1 MSFSSSGRIPTTP
14 TLPTGETVATYG
26 TYLEAQKAVEL
37 LAEKS
42 FPVRAVTIVGS
53 DLRMVER
60 VIRRLSYPSAA
71 LGGFLSGAWFG
82 LFVGVVL
89 TLFSSTGNAGI
100 MLPAVLFGGAFG
112 LLFSVIGY
120 SFTRGRRDFASSS
133 QIVATSYS
141 LLCLGEHAAQ
151 ARSILESTGG
161 VVPAWGQ
168 PVVPPPAP
176 VGPPPSDP
184 GVGYPPPSAGNPPS
198 ASPPPAPTT
207 PPAPPTSTTPS
218 GPPESTT
225 PPAPPAPTVPPGPPS
240 A

>member
-1 MSFSSSGRIPTTP
+1 MSFTQSERIPSTP

-37 LAEKS
+37 LAEQQ
-42 FPVRAVTIVGS
+42 FPVRAVTIVGT

-60 VIRRLSYPSAA
+60 VLRRLSYPSAA

-82 LFVGVVL
+82 LFVGLIL
-89 TLFSSTGNAGI
+89 TLFSSGGAGV

-141 LLCLGEHAAQ
+141 LLCVAEHAHR
-151 ARSILESTGG
+151 ARNLLADTGG
-161 VVPAWGQ
+161 VV
-168 PVVPPPAP
+168 
-176 VGPPPSDP
+176 
-184 GVGYPPPSAGNPPS
+184 
-198 ASPPPAPTT
+198 
-207 PPAPPTSTTPS
+207 S
-218 GPPESTT
+218 GW
-225 PPAPPAPTVPPGPPS
+225 PAPPAPAPPAPAPAPEQTGPQQPGPQQPGPT

>member
-1 MSFSSSGRIPTTP
+1 MSFTQSERIPSTP

-37 LAEKS
+37 LAEQQ
-42 FPVRAVTIVGS
+42 FPVRAVTIVGT

-60 VIRRLSYPSAA
+60 VLRRLSYPSAA

-82 LFVGVVL
+82 LFVGLIL
-89 TLFSSTGNAGI
+89 TLFSSGGAGV

-141 LLCLGEHAAQ
+141 LLCVAEHAHK
-151 ARSILESTGG
+151 ARNLLADTGG
-161 VVPAWGQ
+161 VV
-168 PVVPPPAP
+168 
-176 VGPPPSDP
+176 
-184 GVGYPPPSAGNPPS
+184 
-198 ASPPPAPTT
+198 
-207 PPAPPTSTTPS
+207 S
-218 GPPESTT
+218 GW
-225 PPAPPAPTVPPGPPS
+225 PAPPAPTPPVPAPAPEQPGPQQPGPQQPGPT

>member
-1 MSFSSSGRIPTTP
+1 MSFPQSERIPTTP

-26 TYLEAQKAVEL
+26 TYLQAQKAVEL
-37 LAEKS
+37 LAEKQ
-42 FPVRAVTIVGS
+42 FPVRAVTIVGT

-82 LFVGVVL
+82 LFVGLIL
-89 TLFSSTGNAGI
+89 TLFSTGGASV

-120 SFTRGRRDFASSS
+120 SLTRGRRDFASAS

-141 LLCLGEHAAQ
+141 VLCQAEHAHR
-151 ARSILESTGG
+151 ARTLLADTGG
-161 VVPAWGQ
+161 VVSGWPE
-168 PVVPPPAP
+168 PVRPPAP
-176 VGPPPSDP
+176 PVGAPPSDP
-184 GVGYPPPSAGNPPS
+184 RPGYGP
-198 ASPPPAPTT
+198 PTT
-207 PPAPPTSTTPS
+207 PPPAQQPPAPPAQ
-218 GPPESTT
+218 
-225 PPAPPAPTVPPGPPS
+225 PPAPPAPPS

>member
-1 MSFSSSGRIPTTP
+1 MSFSSSGRTPTTP

-26 TYLEAQKAVEL
+26 TYLQAQKAVEL

-82 LFVGVVL
+82 LFVGLVL
-89 TLFSSTGNAGI
+89 TLFSSTGNVGI

-161 VVPAWGQ
+161 VVPAWGG
-168 PVVPPPAP
+168 PVVPPAPPAP
-176 VGPPPSDP
+176 LGPPPSDP
-184 GVGYPPPSAGNPPS
+184 STGYVPPSAGNP
-198 ASPPPAPTT
+198 SPGSPAP
-207 PPAPPTSTTPS
+207 
-218 GPPESTT
+218 TT
-225 PPAPPAPTVPPGPPS
+225 PPAPPAPTVPPAPPGPPS